1 MPKTENVND
10 NLVVGR
16 NAVMELL
23 KSGREIENIIIAKG
37 ELEGSINKIVA
48 VAREKGIVVKTA
60 DKNLIL

>member
-48 VAREKGIVVKTA
+48 VARRRALLLKQQTEKT
-60 DKNLIL
+60 